1 MNPQAVESFAW
12 VLIHFLWQGTCIA
25 LVYKSAAA
33 LDIFQ
38 SSRHRYVL
46 GLLCLTCM
54 LLSPVATYL
63 LRDSVITS
71 LKFDSAI
78 ATADAEAAMAENIRG
93 GNWSLFVIAIWI
105 TGVALQGIRLSM
117 GYRRLRRWQTH
128 VLPLPDS
135 LLQRSFEFASR
146 LGLSRFRR
154 IYLSTHVREAMA
166 VGFFRPM
173 ILVPASWLTQL
184 PTSTLE
190 AVIAHELAH
199 IRRFDLWINLYQRTV
214 ETLLFY
220 HPAVWWLSSR
230 IRDER
235 ELCCDEIAAR
245 TTGNNLEYALA
256 LEDVARCVYRETPL
270 LGMSFSGEKNMKLLK
285 RVRHVLGLST
295 MAKRSLWW
303 PAGLLALMLPL
314 AFYASSLLADDEEEI
329 RDRPAAERRE
339 GEREP
344 SEQERAED
352 RPREGERERDGDRP
366 RPERERDGDRPR
378 PESERDSDRPRPE
391 QERDGDRPRPERERE
406 DDRPRTDRERG
417 DGTPREGFRP
427 RREGFR
433 PDGPRPD
440 GPRPD
445 GPRPPLG
452 DRNTPF
458 RDRFEG
464 DRPER
469 PLPPPNARR
478 DDDLRRE
485 VEQLRREVNELK
497 DLLRQ
502 QRSFEGPPRKEGE
515 ARNLPKAVPPVEKGK
530 APAKQA
536 GNLKEP
542 DKQTSS
548 LKQPVKPSVDA
559 KKPGKQIEKIKR
571 PLEPTDKL
579 KVPEKQIGKTKELS
593 KPTDKLKEPVK
604 EIEKP
609 GEPVK
614 QIEKSQEPIPNE

>member
-1 MNPQAVESFAW
+1 MNPQAAESFAW
-12 VLIHFLWQGTCIA
+12 VLIHFLWQGMCIA
-25 LVYKSAAA
+25 LIYKSAET
-33 LDIFQ
+33 LDIFR

-71 LKFDSAI
+71 LKSDSAI
-78 ATADAEAAMAENIRG
+78 ATANTESMMAENIQER
-93 GNWSLFVIAIWI
+93 NWSFLVIAIWI

-117 GYRRLRRWQTH
+117 GYRRMRRWQTH

-135 LLQRSFEFASR
+135 LLQRSSELAAR

-173 ILVPASWLTQL
+173 ILIPASWLTQL

-199 IRRFDLWINLYQRTV
+199 ISRFDLWVNLYQRTV

-245 TTGNNLEYALA
+245 TTGKNLEYALA
-256 LEDVARCVYRETPL
+256 LEDVAQYIYREQPL

-295 MAKRSLWW
+295 IAKRSLWW

-314 AFYASSLLADDEEEI
+314 AFYASSLLADDEEEKQ
-329 RDRPAAERRE
+329 DRPVAERRE

-344 SEQERAED
+344 REREREAD

-378 PESERDSDRPRPE
+378 PERERDGDRPRR
-391 QERDGDRPRPERERE
+391 ERDGDRPRPERERE

-417 DGTPREGFRP
+417 DAPPREGFRP
-427 RREGFR
+427 PREGFR

-440 GPRPD
+440 GPRP
-445 GPRPPLG
+445 PLR
-452 DRNTPF
+452 DRDTPF
-458 RDRFEG
+458 RTFEG
-464 DRPER
+464 NRPER

-485 VEQLRREVNELK
+485 VEQLRREVAELRE
-497 DLLRQ
+497 LLRR
-502 QRSFEGPPRKEGE
+502 QRRPEGPPRREGDSRPDRPAPPRGERPRGEGRPPAADTTPRGERRGGFTATPRGPREGGREVGPDRPDRLREGE
-515 ARNLPKAVPPVEKGK
+515 RREPPPEAREREGERTLRPEAER
-530 APAKQA
+530 
-536 GNLKEP
+536 E
-542 DKQTSS
+542 
-548 LKQPVKPSVDA
+548 VD
-559 KKPGKQIEKIKR
+559 R
-571 PLEPTDKL
+571 PE
-579 KVPEKQIGKTKELS
+579 TKE
-593 KPTDKLKEPVK
+593 E
-604 EIEKP
+604 
-609 GEPVK
+609 
-614 QIEKSQEPIPNE
+614 

>member
-25 LVYKSAAA
+25 LVYKSAES
-33 LDIFQ
+33 LDIFR

-54 LLSPVATYL
+54 LLTPVATYV

-71 LKFDSAI
+71 LKSDSAN
-78 ATADAEAAMAENIRG
+78 ATANTESVMAENMRER
-93 GNWSLFVIAIWI
+93 NWSFLVIAIWI

-117 GYRRLRRWQTH
+117 GYRRMRRWQTH

-135 LLQRSFEFASR
+135 LLQRSSEFAAR

-166 VGFFRPM
+166 VGFFRPI

-184 PTSTLE
+184 PASTLE

-199 IRRFDLWINLYQRTV
+199 IRRFDLWVNLYQRTV

-245 TTGNNLEYALA
+245 TTGKNLEYALA

-314 AFYASSLLADDEEEI
+314 AFYASSLLADDEEEK

-339 GEREP
+339 GE
-344 SEQERAED
+344 QQ
-352 RPREGERERDGDRP
+352 PRERERERDGDRP
-366 RPERERDGDRPR
+366 QPERERDGDRPR
-378 PESERDSDRPRPE
+378 PD
-391 QERDGDRPRPERERE
+391 RERE
-406 DDRPRTDRERG
+406 VDRPRTDRERG
-417 DGTPREGFRP
+417 DAPPREGFRP
-427 RREGFR
+427 PREGF
-433 PDGPRPD
+433 RPD

-452 DRNTPF
+452 DRDTPF
-458 RDRFEG
+458 RNRFEG

-469 PLPPPNARR
+469 PLPPPNPNARR

-485 VEQLRREVNELK
+485 VEQLRREVAELRE
-497 DLLRQ
+497 LLRR
-502 QRSFEGPPRKEGE
+502 QRGPEGPSRREGD
-515 ARNLPKAVPPVEKGK
+515 AR
-530 APAKQA
+530 
-536 GNLKEP
+536 P
-542 DKQTSS
+542 D
-548 LKQPVKPSVDA
+548 
-559 KKPGKQIEKIKR
+559 R
-571 PLEPTDKL
+571 P
-579 KVPEKQIGKTKELS
+579 
-593 KPTDKLKEPVK
+593 
-604 EIEKP
+604 
-609 GEPVK
+609 
-614 QIEKSQEPIPNE
+614 